1 MNLARFNNL
10 FMSCV
15 RQLRLKINEIQFK
28 SLCPSPQCSGA
39 DPCSTLGIG
48 IIPHFY
54 RFFGILK
61 FWGGYLGFA
70 DF

>member
-28 SLCPSPQCSGA
+28 SSAAVPIRVQ
-39 DPCSTLGIG
+39 
-48 IIPHFY
+48 H
-54 RFFGILK
+54 
-61 FWGGYLGFA
+61 WG
-70 DF
+70 